1 MNGTDGAVRYERRDS
16 TAIITFDRPTAR
28 NAMTWRM
35 YQQLDE
41 TLDHIAGD
49 ADIRVAVLR
58 GAGGHFVA
66 GTDITQFAGFRSG
79 DDGILYEEQLEVV
92 IAKLESLRVPT
103 IAAVQGSA
111 VGAGLVIATVC
122 DLRIAT
128 PDARFGV
135 PIARTVGNCLSM
147 TNYARLVAAIG
158 PSRTKTMLLT
168 TDLMS
173 ATEARATG
181 FLAAIVEPDAFDTQL
196 DALSARVST
205 YAPLTIQ
212 VTKEAV
218 RRIVSRSMVE
228 GDDLLLRAYGSND
241 FREGVAAFIEKRA
254 PQWEGR

>member
-1 MNGTDGAVRYERRDS
+1 MSDNAGVVRFEQRGA
-16 TAIITFDRPTAR
+16 TATITFDRPSAR
-28 NAMTWRM
+28 NAVTWKM

-41 TLDHIAGD
+41 AIDRITASPDT
-49 ADIRVAVLR
+49 RVAVFR

-66 GTDITQFAGFRSG
+66 GTDIAQFAGFRSG

-92 IAKLESLRVPT
+92 IAKLESLRVAT

-111 VGAGLVIATVC
+111 VGAGLVIATAC

-147 TNYARLVAAIG
+147 ANYARLVATLGA
-158 PSRTKTMLLT
+158 SRTKAMLLT
-168 TDLMS
+168 TDPIP
-173 ATEARATG
+173 ADDARASG
-181 FLAAIVEPDAFDTQL
+181 FVTALVEPEAFEAQI
-196 DALSARVST
+196 DALCARIAT

-218 RRIVSRSMVE
+218 RRVVSRTMVD

-241 FREGVAAFIEKRA
+241 FREGVSAFIEKRA

>member
-1 MNGTDGAVRYERRDS
+1 MSGAEGVVRYKRRDA
-16 TAIITFDRPTAR
+16 TAVITFDRPSAR

-35 YQQLDE
+35 YNQLDE
-41 TLDHIAGD
+41 ALD
-49 ADIRVAVLR
+49 RVAADSDVRVALLR

-79 DDGILYEEQLEVV
+79 DDGIAYEEQLEVV
-92 IAKLESLRVPT
+92 IAKLESIRVAT

-111 VGAGLVIATVC
+111 VGAGLVLAAAC
-122 DLRIAT
+122 DLRVAT
-128 PDARFGV
+128 PNARFGV

-147 TNYARLVAAIG
+147 PNYARLVAALG
-158 PSRTKTMLLT
+158 PSRTKAMLLT
-168 TDLMS
+168 TDLMP
-173 ATEARATG
+173 AEEARASG
-181 FLAAIVEPDAFDTQL
+181 FVAAIVEPDAFDAQI
-196 DALSARVST
+196 DALCSRIAT

-212 VTKEAV
+212 ATKEAV
-218 RRIVSRSMVE
+218 RRVVSRSMVD

>member
-1 MNGTDGAVRYERRDS
+1 M
-16 TAIITFDRPTAR
+16 
-28 NAMTWRM
+28 
-35 YQQLDE
+35 
-41 TLDHIAGD
+41 
-49 ADIRVAVLR
+49 RVA
-58 GAGGHFVA
+58 
-66 GTDITQFAGFRSG
+66 
-79 DDGILYEEQLEVV
+79 
-92 IAKLESLRVPT
+92 T

-111 VGAGLVIATVC
+111 VGAGLVLATAC

-147 TNYARLVAAIG
+147 PNYARLVFALG

-168 TDLMS
+168 TDLMP
-173 ATEARATG
+173 ADEARASG
-181 FLAAIVEPDAFDTQL
+181 FVTAIVESDAFDSQV
-196 DALSARVST
+196 DALCARVAT

-212 VTKEAV
+212 ATKEAV
-218 RRIVSRSMVE
+218 RRIVDRSLVD

>member
-1 MNGTDGAVRYERRDS
+1 
-16 TAIITFDRPTAR
+16 
-28 NAMTWRM
+28 M

-41 TLDHIAGD
+41 ALDRVTANPD
-49 ADIRVAVLR
+49 ARVAVFR

-66 GTDITQFAGFRSG
+66 GTDIAQFAGFRSG

-92 IAKLESLRVPT
+92 IAKLESLRVAT
-103 IAAVQGSA
+103 IAAVEGSA
-111 VGAGLVIATVC
+111 VGAGLVIATAC

-147 TNYARLVAAIG
+147 ANYARLVATLGA
-158 PSRTKTMLLT
+158 SRTKAMLLT
-168 TDLMS
+168 SDPIP
-173 ATEARATG
+173 AHDARASG
-181 FLAAIVEPDAFDTQL
+181 FVTALVEPEAFEAQI
-196 DALSARVST
+196 DALCARVAT

-218 RRIVSRSMVE
+218 RRVVRQTIVD
-228 GDDLLLRAYGSND
+228 GDDLLLRAYGSSD
-241 FREGVAAFIEKRA
+241 FREGVSAFIEKRA

>member
-1 MNGTDGAVRYERRDS
+1 VSDTAGVVRFEQRGA
-16 TAIITFDRPTAR
+16 TAVITFDRPSAR

-35 YQQLDE
+35 YQELDE
-41 TLDHIAGD
+41 ALD
-49 ADIRVAVLR
+49 RVAANADTRVALFR

-66 GTDITQFAGFRSG
+66 GTDITQFSGFRSG

-92 IAKLESLRVPT
+92 IAKLEAMRVAT

-111 VGAGLVIATVC
+111 VGAGLIIATAC

-147 TNYARLVAAIG
+147 ANYARLVATLGA
-158 PSRTKTMLLT
+158 SRTKAMLLT
-168 TDLMS
+168 TDPVP
-173 ATEARATG
+173 AEEARASG
-181 FLAAIVEPDAFDTQL
+181 FVTALVEPEALEAQI
-196 DALSARVST
+196 DALCARIAT

-218 RRIVSRSMVE
+218 RRVVSRSMVD

-241 FREGVAAFIEKRA
+241 FREGVSAFIEKRA